1 MHRGTISHTKI
12 ASILPDNPESPVA
25 KKFIKRYM
33 PDHHKIRN
41 HKHLSLF
48 GALLHDPNLWHLNR
62 RSVAGAFAMGLFN
75 AFVPVPFQML
85 LSAAGAIIFRVNLP
99 IAVGLVWITNP
110 LTMPPIFYFSYLVG
124 TWVLGTP
131 VTDVEFAI
139 SWEWITAELS
149 AIWKP
154 FLLGCFICGS
164 VAASS
169 GYLLM
174 RGFWRFIVVRDWKAR
189 RRQRARA
196 QEEEK
201 NRETP

>member
-1 MHRGTISHTKI
+1 M
-12 ASILPDNPESPVA
+12 A

-62 RSVAGAFAMGLFN
+62 RSVSGAFAMGLFN
-75 AFVPVPFQML
+75 AFVPVPFQMVL
-85 LSAAGAIIFRVNLP
+85 AAGGAILCRVNLP
-99 IAVGLVWITNP
+99 ISVGLVWITNP
-110 LTMPPIFYFSYLVG
+110 LTMPPIFYFCYLVG
-124 TWVLGTP
+124 TWILGTP
-131 VTDVEFAI
+131 VTEVEFAI
-139 SWEWITAELS
+139 SMEWLTAELTS
-149 AIWKP
+149 IWKP
-154 FLLGCFICGS
+154 FLLGCFICGC

-189 RRQRARA
+189 RQQRKV
-196 QEEEK
+196 QIPK
-201 NRETP
+201 NIGDDS